1 MSERITFCDSL
12 QYRCA
17 WSTEGGSMSGS
28 FWKRCF
34 SAPPNKMRIL
44 LEKSLLIFCFVW
56 YLWLFWVPASN
67 GWKNCLERMTFQL
80 YSGRFCRKAES
91 SERCSGVSVYDKKRS
106 KLKIIENLRLPKKS
120 RILWYTVDRSFESCS
135 VRQAYYVMRVPTR
148 LYWLLVRPK
157 TQM

>member
-120 RILWYTVDRSFESCS
+120 RIAQNFIIISCMVTRFEIRDLNLDLHSI
-135 VRQAYYVMRVPTR
+135 RHARMQAAA
-148 LYWLLVRPK
+148 
-157 TQM
+157 QQ